1 MKAPELT
8 ASVVFVAIVASL
20 VTIVS
25 LVVFSKGG
33 SYEGF
38 EDPTPDTF
46 TPSEEAK
53 LKLLRDKSLFV
64 ADGKGVTVNMPV
76 WVEKE
81 LRITNADPSPKNG
94 ALRLKRQDGKTVVL
108 SIQDKFQAD
117 LGLFTQDH
125 RDYYMLPDA
134 RDLVITNGDGTT
146 HRLQPYSVGYKSP
159 ASNKYIPGYPT
170 DPVTG
175 RPLSTVFKNE
185 QDAYRECTRVVT
197 AGQPCG
203 GVTKASNGTYTLRKG
218 GNLIQ
223 SPYGETS
230 MQRY

>member
-1 MKAPELT
+1 MKVPELA

-20 VTIVS
+20 VTVLS
-25 LVVFSKGG
+25 LTIFPKRGPK
-33 SYEGF
+33 EGF
-38 EDPTPDTF
+38 EDPDPDTF

-108 SIQDKFQAD
+108 SIPDKFQAD
-117 LGLFTQDH
+117 LELFTQAR
-125 RDYYMLPDA
+125 RDYFMLPEA
-134 RDLVITNGDGTT
+134 RDLVITNGDGTE

-159 ASNKYIPGYPT
+159 SSNKYIPGYPK

-175 RPLSTVFKNE
+175 KTVATVFKNL
-185 QDAYRECTRVVT
+185 QDAYRECDRIVT
-197 AGQPCG
+197 LGGQCG
-203 GVTKASNGTYTLRKG
+203 GVTKAANGTYTLRKG
-218 GNLIQ
+218 DRLIQ